1 MSIFSLPTKWVFV
14 EYESGKKKCVANQD
28 YLSKTGAEAAKQMW
42 DKKNDKVCKVTLE
55 SDSEHGDILR
65 TFEF

>member
-28 YLSKTGAEAAKQMW
+28 SLSRYEAKGMQQAWSKG
-42 DKKNDKVCKVTLE
+42 NNRVCKVTLE
-55 SDSEHGDILR
+55 SDSEHGDILK